1 VRFSKCN
8 VETWKLLSIVLKTWI
23 TSYWIVSKM
32 VEAVTRAQKN
42 GETSSPSFS
51 FTPLPYLSSK
61 QTDTD
66 LKAFER
72 RLTEVITC
80 LRPGTIRWRIIL
92 VVASICTAI
101 GAWQWINDPLTSAS
115 QVSFL
120 DSLLNHIFFTMS
132 SLILGLLFL
141 TGIHKRVV
149 APAIITQRTRVVLA
163 DFNMSCDE
171 TGKLILRPRP
181 TNS

>member
-1 VRFSKCN
+1 VTFD
-8 VETWKLLSIVLKTWI
+8 TI
-23 TSYWIVSKM
+23 M
-32 VEAVTRAQKN
+32 VDAVTRVEKN
-42 GETSSPSFS
+42 GGDSGATGHS
-51 FTPLPYLSSK
+51 FTFSPLPYLSSK

-80 LRPGTIRWRIIL
+80 LRPGTIRWRITL
-92 VVASICTAI
+92 VVVSACTAI
-101 GAWQWINDPLTSAS
+101 GAWQWINDPLTSS
-115 QVSFL
+115 TQVTFL
-120 DSLLNHIFFTMS
+120 DSLFNHIFFLLS
-132 SLILGLLFL
+132 SIILGLLFL

-149 APAIITQRTRVVLA
+149 ATTIITKRTKIVLA

-181 TNS
+181 STS